1 MANVISKASL
11 FPEVLT
17 GEMLNLVKGSSALAE
32 LSGRTPLSFN
42 GNELFTFTLDKEVDV
57 IGENDAKSNGG
68 ATIDTVTI
76 SPIKI
81 EYGMRVSD
89 EFLYASEEYQINVLR
104 EFAEGFARKA
114 ARGLDIMALHGF
126 NPRTGAASGVI
137 GAKNFKDTISQVITG
152 TGVGSTDIESAVT
165 TLAGAGYRPNGIAA
179 GIKMNT
185 ALAAETKSNG
195 DALFPELGWG
205 GQPDTLRGL
214 TYRANSTVDVA
225 NTTICALVGDF
236 NFFRWGIA
244 REIPA
249 KIIEYGNP
257 DNDAVAGD
265 LQGHN
270 QIYIRA
276 EMYIGWGILDDAA
289 FAIVDPTSY

>member
-11 FPEVLT
+11 FPVELT
-17 GEMLNLVKGSSALAE
+17 GELVNLVKGNSALAE

-57 IGENDAKSNGG
+57 IAENGAKSNGG
-68 ATIDTVTI
+68 ATIDSVTI
-76 SPIKI
+76 APIKV

-89 EFLYASEEYQINVLR
+89 EFLIASEEYQINVLR

-126 NPRTGAASGVI
+126 NPRTGSASAVI
-137 GAKNFKDTISQVITG
+137 GSNHFDAAVSQTVTQ
-152 TGVGSTDIESAVT
+152 TASANADVESAVA
-165 TLAGAGYRPNGIAA
+165 LLVGSGYQATGIAA
-179 GIKMNT
+179 GNT
-185 ALAAETKSNG
+185 FNAALAAEVKSSG
-195 DALFPELGWG
+195 DPMFPELGWG
-205 GQPDTLRGL
+205 GRPDSVRGIR
-214 TYRANSTVDVA
+214 YRANGTVDYTG
-225 NTTICALVGDF
+225 TTDLALVGDF
-236 NFFRWGIA
+236 DMFRWGIA

-257 DNDAVAGD
+257 DNDGTAGD

-276 EMYIGWGILDDAA
+276 EMYLGWGILDPDA
-289 FAIVDPTSY
+289 FALIQT